1 VTALAPVLSATDSP
15 EPSVEVDPPD
25 LQGDPSQLVW
35 WQDLVT
41 GPLLRIAAIVV
52 GAFVLR
58 LVLLRLIDRFVA
70 RLSEPKPEPGLLT
83 RTTQNAREVIGAD
96 VVAAERRSTRA
107 TSLGQLAKNLTSVII
122 LVVAVIMVLAEL
134 GFNLAP
140 LIAGAGVIGVALGFG
155 AQSVVADFLS
165 GVFMLLEDQYGVGD
179 VVDLGEAAGVVEDVH
194 LRVTRL
200 RAVDGTV
207 WYVRNGE
214 VIRVGNMSQNWSRAL
229 LDIGVA
235 YDSDVPR
242 VKDLIGEVAQEVAGE
257 ERWSGLILDEPEVWG
272 VEDLAAD
279 AIVVRL
285 VVKTVPGEQWGVAR
299 ELRQR
304 IKARF
309 DAEGVEI
316 PFPQRTVWMRHD
328 ES

>member
-1 VTALAPVLSATDSP
+1 MTALAPVLSATDSP

-214 VIRVGNMSQNWSRAL
+214 IIRIGNRSQGNGAAWVDMPVSYREDIQQVLEIVREVCETFASDADWEPL
-229 LDIGVA
+229 LIEPPTVLGVDA
-235 YDSDVPR
+235 ITGQTVT
-242 VKDLIGEVAQEVAGE
+242 VKVLAKTLAGE
-257 ERWSGLILDEPEVWG
+257 NFG
-272 VEDLAAD
+272 V
-279 AIVVRL
+279 
-285 VVKTVPGEQWGVAR
+285 QR
-299 ELRQR
+299 ELRAR
-304 IKARF
+304 IKAAF
-309 DAEGVEI
+309 DAHGIQGPPLTPVQGGM
-316 PFPQRTVWMRHD
+316 P
-328 ES
+328 